1 VVERDGVAGV
11 THRTVAREAGVPTS
25 AATYYFATLDD
36 LLVAALTSATEDYVS
51 RLDEAL
57 APRGGDTAGDDV
69 SRVATALTG
78 YLAQC
83 RALVAA
89 GCELY
94 LVAARRPAL
103 RPAALAGSQ
112 AIGDLALR
120 YTDDPAAVAA
130 LTAATDG
137 FFLQA
142 LVSDD
147 PPSSAEFARILRH
160 ILGLPATP

>member
-11 THRTVAREAGVPTS
+11 THRTVAREAGVPAS

-36 LLVAALTSATEDYVS
+36 LLVAALTSATADYVS
-51 RLDEAL
+51 RLHEAI
-57 APRGGDTAGDDV
+57 APRAGDIAGADV
-69 SRVATALTG
+69 DRVASALTH
-78 YLAQC
+78 YLARS

-103 RPAALAGSQ
+103 RPAALEGSR

-120 YTDDPAAVAA
+120 YTDDPVTVAA
-130 LTAATDG
+130 LTTATDG
-137 FFLQA
+137 FFVQA

-147 PPSSAEFARILRH
+147 PPDAAEFARILRH
-160 ILGLPATP
+160 ILGLPVG